1 MAKIGLLRG
10 GSESFRSFSSAV
22 RRMVD
27 SLFSKSRSS
36 DAGKFDPEQF
46 IEKELRSVVASI
58 SNDRERRQTIP
69 FLELIVFCV
78 IMGKVSKKLAEIK
91 GSEVE
96 EIADIIRPVVEKFI
110 GVGTKVS
117 RQNVADALNSLLNK
131 DMTDMY
137 LLEDK
142 RFSFKIYKDSDMIG
156 VNKVLTKKLVF
167 LVMIRLLCDPQYRGG
182 EDNSITF
189 DLIREKIRETAA
201 DVKGIKKYISDVQA
215 LFVEE
220 RYCDENFRHVLKEII
235 QLYGESYDTINEHIR
250 TISRMQSIATVEF
263 WPLVTFCAIF
273 CLRLNHSVYPPK
285 YKLSNNVILEKIR
298 ELFDKSIGNDE
309 FGVWLDSLES
319 EGLINGNRV
328 VTAKAVPKIDFE
340 VIPSVKCRI
349 QPLKVNLTCKTL
361 LLLYAIYKLRKEF
374 PDDKPVQK
382 VIDDTLRTEFEN
394 VEKIIGKEAERSSIW
409 QSEACNNLYAQD
421 LIDEKR
427 NIVVSDIN
435 SLPII
440 VKDLKMSS
448 SDEEDIGTIV
458 NIVKKI
464 KEKNGWQI
472 ELAGYV
478 GEKSMPLPESV
489 DEYIELAV
497 NTFSK
502 KNLLTGVIGKK
513 GCPYIP
519 ALQEGQMYLW
529 KIFNSYVDNSV
540 QKESGKLYKQVM
552 DFAFGRIYSNEGMF
566 QGSAYKISKSL
577 GLNSDNINC
586 IHEADELWASVKNE
600 EIDKFTETEFAIKDI
615 SPNIP
620 GSLRLLLRVFDEI
633 SQSKGDILKTIA
645 DFRFNRA
652 GNESEKDFAIDPGEF
667 IGRTINAAKNKD
679 GYADRVRKLVE
690 DCCVLDAAEV
700 IRKEFKISDENIID
714 NSILCIISLEKNS
727 HFKSF
732 NDKINAAIRSKIN
745 DFANRELETKQ
756 FEKLEEIYKEPID
769 SLRHNCNTV
778 ILGKAKDKIVFK
790 RVKSHLPVYYDGLT
804 KIRRSR
810 LEKINE
816 NEFLLDNNIRKL
828 YHDIYEKERDICKV
842 IEDFIQRSNYFNNA
856 GFLIEHEVNEDF
868 ADKEAEAKVAEKNKK
883 IDEGNFLRKMLV
895 IVVLYGLYRRVKS
908 DIENSKRKKED
919 QKEKRKAK
927 QKEKH

>member
-1 MAKIGLLRG
+1 MAKNKQKT
-10 GSESFRSFSSAV
+10 ETA
-22 RRMVD
+22 
-27 SLFSKSRSS
+27 
-36 DAGKFDPEQF
+36 E
-46 IEKELRSVVASI
+46 
-58 SNDRERRQTIP
+58 TIP
-69 FLELIVFCV
+69 FLELIVFSV
-78 IMGKVSKKLAEIK
+78 IMGKDSKKLAEIK

-142 RFSFKIYKDSDMIG
+142 SFSFKIYKDSDMIG

-167 LVMIRLLCDPQYRGG
+167 LVMMRLLCDPQYRGG
-182 EDNSITF
+182 KNSSITF
-189 DLIREKIRETAA
+189 DLIREKIRETAVDA
-201 DVKGIKKYISDVQA
+201 KGITKYISDVKA

-220 RYCDENFRHVLKEII
+220 GYCDENFRHVLKEII

-273 CLRLNHSVYPPK
+273 CLRLNHSEYPPK
-285 YKLSNNVILEKIR
+285 NKLSNNVILEKIR

-382 VIDDTLRTEFEN
+382 VIDDTLRSEFEN

-409 QSEACNNLYAQD
+409 QSEACNNLYAQN
-421 LIDEKR
+421 LIDAKR

-435 SLPII
+435 SFPII
-440 VKDLKMSS
+440 VKDLKMRS

-458 NIVKKI
+458 NIVRKI
-464 KEKNGWQI
+464 KEKTGWQV
-472 ELAGYV
+472 ELV
-478 GEKSMPLPESV
+478 GDVEEESMPLPESV
-489 DEYIELAV
+489 EDYIDLAV

-502 KNLLTGVIGKK
+502 KKLLTEVIGKK
-513 GCPYIP
+513 GCPCIP
-519 ALQEGQMYLW
+519 ALQEEQMYLW
-529 KIFNSYVDNSV
+529 RIFNSYVNNSI

-552 DFAFGRIYSNEGMF
+552 DFAFGRIYNDEGMF

-577 GLNSDNINC
+577 GLNSDTINS

-600 EIDKFTETEFAIKDI
+600 KIGKFTETEFAIKDI

-620 GSLRLLLRVFDEI
+620 EPLRLLLRVFDEI
-633 SQSKGDILKTIA
+633 SQSKEDIIKTIA
-645 DFRFNRA
+645 DFRFKRK
-652 GNESEKDFAIDPGEF
+652 GNESEEDFAIDPGEF
-667 IGRTINAAKNKD
+667 IAKTKKAAKNKD
-679 GYADRVRKLVE
+679 GYADRVRELVE
-690 DCCVLDAAEV
+690 DCCAIDAVEV

-756 FEKLEEIYKEPID
+756 FAKPEEIYKEPID

-816 NEFLLDNNIRKL
+816 NEFLSDNNIRKL
-828 YHDIYEKERDICKV
+828 YHDIYEKERDICKD

-856 GFLIEHEVNEDF
+856 GFLIEHV
-868 ADKEAEAKVAEKNKK
+868 ADEEAKAKMEKKNEK
-883 IDEGNFLRKMLV
+883 IDEANFLRKMLV
-895 IVVLYGLYRRVKS
+895 IVILYGLYRRAK
-908 DIENSKRKKED
+908 
-919 QKEKRKAK
+919 KEKRKAK
-927 QKEKH
+927 QEEKH

>member
-1 MAKIGLLRG
+1 MAENKQKT
-10 GSESFRSFSSAV
+10 EA
-22 RRMVD
+22 
-27 SLFSKSRSS
+27 
-36 DAGKFDPEQF
+36 AE
-46 IEKELRSVVASI
+46 
-58 SNDRERRQTIP
+58 TIP
-69 FLELIVFCV
+69 FLELIVFSV
-78 IMGKVSKKLAEIK
+78 IMGKDSKKLAEIK
-91 GSEVE
+91 GLEVE
-96 EIADIIRPVVEKFI
+96 EIADIIRPEVEEFI
-110 GVGTKVS
+110 GAGTKVS
-117 RQNVADALNSLLNK
+117 RQNVADALKSLLNK
-131 DMTDMY
+131 NMTDMY

-142 RFSFKIYKDSDMIG
+142 RFSFRIYKYSDMIG
-156 VNKVLTKKLVF
+156 VNEILTKKLVF

-182 EDNSITF
+182 ENNSITF

-201 DVKGIKKYISDVQA
+201 YAKGITKYISDGKA
-215 LFVEE
+215 LLVEE
-220 RYCDENFRHVLKEII
+220 GHCDENFGHVSEYIK
-235 QLYGESYDTINEHIR
+235 QLYGEISGGINERIR
-250 TISRMQSIATVEF
+250 TISRLQSIATVEF
-263 WPLVTFCAIF
+263 WPLVTFCAIL
-273 CLRLNHSVYPPK
+273 CLRLNHSEYPPK
-285 YKLSNNVILEKIR
+285 NKLSNNVILKKIR
-298 ELFDKSIGNDE
+298 ELFDTSIGIDE
-309 FGVWLDSLES
+309 FGGWLDSLES
-319 EGLINGNRV
+319 EGLINGNRI
-328 VTAKAVPKIDFE
+328 VTVKADPKIDFG
-340 VIPSVKCRI
+340 VIPSVMYRI
-349 QPLKVNLTCKTL
+349 QPLKANLTCKTL

-382 VIDDTLRTEFEN
+382 VIDDTLRSEFEN

-409 QSEACNNLYAQD
+409 QSDACNNLFAQD
-421 LIDEKR
+421 LIDEKH

-448 SDEEDIGTIV
+448 SDVEDIRAIV

-472 ELAGYV
+472 KLAGYV

-502 KNLLTGVIGKK
+502 KNPLAEVIGKK

-529 KIFNSYVDNSV
+529 RIFNSYVDNSV

-577 GLNSDNINC
+577 GLNSDNINS
-586 IHEADELWASVKNE
+586 IHETDELWASVKNE
-600 EIDKFTETEFAIKDI
+600 EIGKFTETEFAIKDI

-620 GSLRLLLRVFDEI
+620 EPLRLLLRVFDEI
-633 SQSKGDILKTIA
+633 SQSKENIIKTIA
-645 DFRFNRA
+645 DSRFNRA
-652 GNESEKDFAIDPGEF
+652 GNESDGVLAIDPGEF
-667 IGRTINAAKNKD
+667 IAKTKKAAKNKD
-679 GYADRVRKLVE
+679 GYADKVRKLVD
-690 DCCVLDAAEV
+690 DCCAIDATEV
-700 IRKEFKISDENIID
+700 IRKEFKIADENIID

-756 FEKLEEIYKEPID
+756 FAKPEEIYKEPID

-804 KIRRSR
+804 KNRRSR

-816 NEFLLDNNIRKL
+816 NEFQLDNNIRKL
-828 YHDIYEKERDICKV
+828 YHDIYKKESDIYRI
-842 IEDFIQRSNYFNNA
+842 IEDFIQKSDYFNNA
-856 GFLIEHEVNEDF
+856 DFLIEHEVNEDF

-883 IDEGNFLRKMLV
+883 IDEANFLRKMLV
-895 IVVLYGLYRRVKS
+895 IVVLYGLYRRVRM
-908 DIENSKRKKED
+908 DTEEYERKKEE

-927 QKEKH
+927 QKAKQEEKH